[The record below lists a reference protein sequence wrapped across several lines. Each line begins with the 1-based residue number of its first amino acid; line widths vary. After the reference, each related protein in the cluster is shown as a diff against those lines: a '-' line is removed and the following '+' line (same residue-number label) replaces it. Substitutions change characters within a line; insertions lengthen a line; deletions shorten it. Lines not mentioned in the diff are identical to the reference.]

1 MSSTF
6 DLFGGGGGLSVHVVR
21 ACLIRL
27 SFLLKFF
34 PHFVHVYVVGG
45 SLLMPVHVVR
55 ACLVRLS
62 ILLKFFP
69 HFVHVYEVVFFF
81 F

>member
-6 DLFGGGGGLSVHVVR
+6 DLFGGGGGGGLSAHVVR
-21 ACLIRL
+21 TCLIRL
-27 SFLLKFF
+27 SFVLKFF
-34 PHFVHVYVVGG
+34 PHFVHVYG
-45 SLLMPVHVVR
+45 SFLMSVHVVR

-81 F
+81 